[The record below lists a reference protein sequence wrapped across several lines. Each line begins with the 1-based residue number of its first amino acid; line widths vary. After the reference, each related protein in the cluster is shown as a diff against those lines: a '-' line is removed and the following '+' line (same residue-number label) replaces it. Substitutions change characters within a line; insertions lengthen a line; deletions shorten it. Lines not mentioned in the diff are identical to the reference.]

1 MTMNHQASTALGAK
15 AGLIAR
21 ITALPTP
28 DKTLFKLLFGA
39 ALLALALGIA
49 GGFVTALARARALS
63 FFSDDAYR
71 ILTLHGVSVF
81 FYWLYLIQAA
91 LLLVLAAAE
100 NGRGLALR
108 PFAWLGVGLM
118 LAGFG
123 VSEWISATGTPLL
136 YDGNPE
142 LAMDDPRSVGVFAL
156 GYLLLSAGLVAT
168 AVSAIATVLQPRRR
182 GEADGFTAVGFALFA
197 WAGFLVVSAIAAT
210 NAFLPGVLWMLGD
223 GAFPANHGT
232 EWHILFHNLHY
243 LPLMA
248 AVLVWYVLTEH
259 LTGVRSIH
267 GARLSKIVFAS
278 YLVFVP
284 PTSLYH
290 MFLEPNL
297 SEGVRVVGSL
307 LSLFVSVPTL
317 AAFAIIISSLEA
329 SAKAREAKA
338 RGATGLFGWMR
349 WLPWSNPAMANMG
362 WAMVNMMLGVAFA
375 FVLIQG
381 ELAPM
386 LSDTFFVPGYF
397 HFFAVGVLTQTFL
410 AALMVILPALSGGS
424 LWRPAVLKR
433 MPAIVT
439 IGLLVFGA
447 AGVTAGFMGA
457 PRRVFDMSY
466 GGMAPAAWPVLMA
479 LVGVGA
485 TIFAIALSVSV
496 YGVARTLLTRCA
508 PTTVAETPVV
518 DWQAGPHGVGRAS
531 AWTGPASVVALVAV
545 MYVFTIIAFQLIQSL
560 PIIAIGGGHGH

>member
-1 MTMNHQASTALGAK
+1 MDTISTNFAPVGSKTTLTTRVA
-15 AGLIAR
+15 
-21 ITALPTP
+21 ALPTS
-28 DKTLFKLLFGA
+28 DKALLKVLFGA
-39 ALLALALGIA
+39 ALLALALGLA
-49 GGFVTALARARALS
+49 GGFVTALARAGALT
-63 FFSDDAYR
+63 FFPDDAYR
-71 ILTLHGVSVF
+71 LLTLHGVSVF

-108 PFAWLGVGLM
+108 PFAWLGAALM

-123 VSEWISATGTPLL
+123 VSEWISYTGTPLL
-136 YDGNPE
+136 YDGSPE
-142 LAMDDPRSVGVFAL
+142 LAADDPRSVGFFAL
-156 GYLLLSAGLVAT
+156 GYLLLSGGLVAS
-168 AVSAIATVLQPRRR
+168 AVSGIATVLQPRLR
-182 GEADGFTAVGFALFA
+182 GEADEFTSIGFALFA
-197 WAGFLVVSAIAAT
+197 WAGFLVVSAVAAT
-210 NAFLPGVLWMLGD
+210 NVFLPGVLWALGA
-223 GAFPANHGT
+223 GPFPADHGT

-248 AVLVWYVLTEH
+248 TVLVWYVLTEH
-259 LTGVRSIH
+259 LTGVKSIH
-267 GARLSKIVFAS
+267 GARMSKIVFAA

-317 AAFAIIISSLEA
+317 AAFAIIVSSLEA
-329 SAKAREAKA
+329 SARA
-338 RGATGLFGWMR
+338 RGATGLFGWMGG
-349 WLPWSNPAMANMG
+349 LPWDNPAMANMG
-362 WAMVNMMLGVAFA
+362 WAVVNMMVGITFA

-410 AALMVILPALSGGS
+410 AAMMVMLPALSGGS
-424 LWRPAVLKR
+424 LWRPAVLRR
-433 MPAIVT
+433 MPVVVT
-439 IGLLVFGA
+439 IGLLIFGA
-447 AGVTAGFMGA
+447 AGITAGFMGV
-457 PRRVFDMSY
+457 PRRVFDVSY

-485 TIFAIALSVSV
+485 TVFAVAISVTV
-496 YGVARTLLTRCA
+496 YGVVRTLLSRRAT
-508 PTTVAETPVV
+508 AEQASVV
-518 DWQAGPHGVGRAS
+518 DWQAGGRGVGAAP
-531 AWTGPASVVALVAV
+531 AWTGPVSVAALVAA
-545 MYVFTIIAFQLIQSL
+545 MYVFTIVAFQLIQSL

>member
-1 MTMNHQASTALGAK
+1 MNMMTTPSAPAAATRLSTR
-15 AGLIAR
+15 IA
-21 ITALPTP
+21 ALPTA
-28 DKTLFKLLFGA
+28 DKSLIKLLFAA
-39 ALLALALGIA
+39 ALLALILGLA

-63 FFSDDAYR
+63 FFPDDAYR
-71 ILTLHGVSVF
+71 VLTLHGVSVF

-100 NGRGLALR
+100 SGRGLALR
-108 PFAWLGVGLM
+108 PLAWLGAALM

-136 YDGNPE
+136 YDGSPE
-142 LAMDDPRSVGVFAL
+142 LAADDPRSVGFFAL
-156 GYLLLSAGLVAT
+156 GYLLLSAGLVA
-168 AVSAIATVLQPRRR
+168 SAISGIATVLQPRRS
-182 GEADGFTAVGFALFA
+182 GEADTFTSVGFALFA

-210 NAFLPGVLWMLGD
+210 NAFLPGVLWSLGA
-223 GAFPANHGT
+223 GPFPTDHGT

-248 AVLVWYVLTEH
+248 TVLVWYVLTEH
-259 LTGVRSIH
+259 LTGVTSIH
-267 GARLSKIVFAS
+267 GARLSKVVFAS

-317 AAFAIIISSLEA
+317 AAFAIIVSSLEA
-329 SAKAREAKA
+329 SARA
-338 RGATGLFGWMR
+338 RGATGFFGWMR
-349 WLPWSNPAMANMG
+349 GLPWGNPAMANMA
-362 WAMVNMMLGVAFA
+362 WAVVNMMVGITFA

-410 AALMVILPALSGGS
+410 AALMVMLPPLTGGT
-424 LWRPAVLKR
+424 LWRPALLARV
-433 MPAIVT
+433 PAAVT
-439 IGLLVFGA
+439 LGLAVFGA
-447 AGVTAGFMGA
+447 AGITAGFMGV
-457 PRRVFDMSY
+457 PRRIFDVSY

-485 TIFAIALSVSV
+485 TIFAAAISVTV
-496 YGVARTLLTRCA
+496 YGVVRTLLSRRPA
-508 PTTVAETPVV
+508 AGPVPVV
-518 DWQAGPHGVGRAS
+518 DWRSGTGGVGAAP
-531 AWTGPASVVALVAV
+531 AWTGPVSVAALVAA
-545 MYVFTIIAFQLIQSL
+545 MYVFTIVAFQLIQSL
-560 PIIAIGGGHGH
+560 PIIAVGGGHGH

>member
-1 MTMNHQASTALGAK
+1 MTMMSNPSAPAGAK
-15 AGLIAR
+15 PASMTTAPMVRIA
-21 ITALPTP
+21 ALPSP
-28 DKTLFKLLFGA
+28 DKALLKVLFGA
-39 ALLALALGIA
+39 ALLALTLGLA
-49 GGFVTALARARALS
+49 GGFATALARAGALEL
-63 FFSDDAYR
+63 FPDDAYR

-91 LLLVLAAAE
+91 LLLALAAAE

-108 PFAWLGVGLM
+108 PVAWLGAALM
-118 LAGFG
+118 LAGFA

-136 YDGNPE
+136 YDGSPE
-142 LAMDDPRSVGVFAL
+142 LAVDDPRSVGAFAL
-156 GYLLLSAGLVAT
+156 GYLLLSGGLAAA
-168 AVSAIATVLQPRRR
+168 AVSGIATVLQPRRR
-182 GEADGFTAVGFALFA
+182 GEADSFTSVGFALFA
-197 WAGFLVVSAIAAT
+197 WAGFLVVSAIAAA
-210 NAFLPGVLWMLGD
+210 NAFLPGVLWSLGM
-223 GAFPANHGT
+223 GPFPADHGT

-248 AVLVWYVLTEH
+248 TVLVWYVLTEH
-259 LTGVRSIH
+259 LTGVKSIH
-267 GARLSKIVFAS
+267 GARLSKIVFAA

-317 AAFAIIISSLEA
+317 AAFAIIVSSLEA
-329 SAKAREAKA
+329 SARA
-338 RGATGLFGWMR
+338 RGATGFFGWMR
-349 WLPWSNPAMANMG
+349 GLPWDNPAMANMG
-362 WAMVNMMLGVAFA
+362 WAVVNMMLGITFA

-410 AALMVILPALSGGS
+410 AAMMVMLPALGGGS

-433 MPAIVT
+433 MPVIVT
-439 IGLLVFGA
+439 IGLVIFGA
-447 AGVTAGFMGA
+447 AGITAGFMGV
-457 PRRVFDMSY
+457 PRRVFDVSY

-485 TIFAIALSVSV
+485 TIFAVAISVTV
-496 YGVARTLLTRCA
+496 YGVVRTLLSRRA
-508 PTTVAETPVV
+508 PVATEVPVV
-518 DWQAGPHGVGRAS
+518 DWQTGARGVGAAP
-531 AWTGPASVVALVAV
+531 AWTGPVSVAALVAA

>member
-1 MTMNHQASTALGAK
+1 MEMTMNMMTKISAS
-15 AGLIAR
+15 AGSKPTLTVRIA
-21 ITALPTP
+21 ALPTA
-28 DKTLFKLLFGA
+28 DKTLLKLLFGA
-39 ALLALALGIA
+39 ALLALVLGLA
-49 GGFVTALARARALS
+49 GGFVTALARAGALA
-63 FFSDDAYR
+63 FFPDDAYR
-71 ILTLHGVSVF
+71 LLTLHGVSVF

-100 NGRGLALR
+100 NGHGLALR
-108 PFAWLGVGLM
+108 PLAWLGAVLL

-123 VSEWISATGTPLL
+123 ISEWISATGTPLL
-136 YDGNPE
+136 YDGSPE
-142 LAMDDPRSVGVFAL
+142 LGTDDPRSVGFFAL
-156 GYLLLSAGLVAT
+156 GYLLLSAGLVSS
-168 AVSAIATVLQPRRR
+168 AVSGIATVLQPRLR
-182 GEADGFTAVGFALFA
+182 GEADEFTSIGFALFA

-210 NAFLPGVLWMLGD
+210 NAFLPGVLWSLGA
-223 GAFPANHGT
+223 GPFPADHGT

-248 AVLVWYVLTEH
+248 TVLVWYVLTEH
-259 LTGVRSIH
+259 LTGVTSIH
-267 GARLSKIVFAS
+267 GARMSKIVFAA

-317 AAFAIIISSLEA
+317 MAFAIIVSSLEA
-329 SAKAREAKA
+329 SARA
-338 RGATGLFGWMR
+338 RGATGFFGWMR
-349 WLPWSNPAMANMG
+349 GLPWDNPAMANMG
-362 WAMVNMMLGVAFA
+362 WAAVNMMLGITFA

-381 ELAPM
+381 DLAPM

-410 AALMVILPALSGGS
+410 AAMMVMLPALGGS

-433 MPAIVT
+433 MPVVVT
-439 IGLLVFGA
+439 VGLLVFGA
-447 AGVTAGFMGA
+447 AGIAAGFMGV
-457 PRRVFDMSY
+457 PRRVFDLRY
-466 GGMAPAAWPVLMA
+466 GGLAPAAWPVLMA

-485 TIFAIALSVSV
+485 TIFAIAISVTV
-496 YGVARTLLTRCA
+496 YGVVRTLLSWRA
-508 PTTVAETPVV
+508 PISTAVSVV
-518 DWQAGPHGVGRAS
+518 DWQAGPRGVGAAP
-531 AWTGPASVVALVAV
+531 AWTGPVSVTALVAA

>member
-1 MTMNHQASTALGAK
+1 MDTISTNVTPVGAPSR
-15 AGLIAR
+15 LTAR
-21 ITALPTP
+21 VTALPTP
-28 DKTLFKLLFGA
+28 DKALLKLLFGA
-39 ALLALALGIA
+39 ALLALVLGLA

-63 FFSDDAYR
+63 LFPDDAYR

-108 PFAWLGVGLM
+108 PLAWLGAALM

-123 VSEWISATGTPLL
+123 FSEWVSTTGTPLL
-136 YDGNPE
+136 YDGSPE
-142 LAMDDPRSVGVFAL
+142 LAADDPRSVGFFAL
-156 GYLLLSAGLVAT
+156 GYLLLSGGLVA
-168 AVSAIATVLQPRRR
+168 SAASGIATVLQPRLR
-182 GEADGFTAVGFALFA
+182 GEADAFTSIGFALFA

-210 NAFLPGVLWMLGD
+210 NAFLPGVLWALGA
-223 GAFPANHGT
+223 GPFPADHGT

-248 AVLVWYVLTEH
+248 TVLVWYVLTEH
-259 LTGVRSIH
+259 LTGVTSIH
-267 GARLSKIVFAS
+267 GARMSKIVFAA

-317 AAFAIIISSLEA
+317 AAFAIIVSSLEA
-329 SAKAREAKA
+329 SARA

-349 WLPWSNPAMANMG
+349 GLPWDNPAMANMG
-362 WAMVNMMLGVAFA
+362 WAVVNMMVGITFA
-375 FVLIQG
+375 FVLIQ
-381 ELAPM
+381 EKLAPM

-410 AALMVILPALSGGS
+410 AALMVILPALGGGT
-424 LWRPAVLKR
+424 LWRPTVLRR
-433 MPAIVT
+433 MPVLVT
-439 IGLLVFGA
+439 VGLLVFGA
-447 AGVTAGFMGA
+447 AGIAAGFMGV
-457 PRRVFDMSY
+457 PRRVFDVSY

-485 TIFAIALSVSV
+485 TVFAVAISVTV
-496 YGVARTLLTRCA
+496 YGVVRSLLSRCA
-508 PTTVAETPVV
+508 PVAVEAPVV
-518 DWQAGPHGVGRAS
+518 DWRAGARGVGAAP
-531 AWTGPASVVALVAV
+531 AWTGPASVAALVAA
-545 MYVFTIIAFQLIQSL
+545 MYVFTIVAFQLIQSL